1 MNAVVAATV
10 ARLISDGRGVKP
22 GVHFL
27 VDAVDPI
34 AFIEELRIA
43 GVTDTQSFSPP
54 VNEWRANDC

>member
-10 ARLISDGRGVKP
+10 ARLISDGQRVKP

-34 AFIEELRIA
+34 AFMEELRRA
-43 GVTDTQSFSPP
+43 GVTVMQSFST
-54 VNEWRANDC
+54 NLSEAAAR